1 MPDSVLKYGAAAS
14 GLVNSRCSTMGSLQ
28 VEAYAQA
35 LYYFYTASCR
45 RVAVARAQQ
54 EVLSDFRL
62 VLFSKGRTIELLP
75 RLKGKA

>member
-1 MPDSVLKYGAAAS
+1 
-14 GLVNSRCSTMGSLQ
+14 MGSQ
-28 VEAYAQA
+28 QEEANAQA
-35 LYYFYTASCR
+35 LYYFSTTSRR
-45 RVAVARAQQ
+45 RVAFARAQQ